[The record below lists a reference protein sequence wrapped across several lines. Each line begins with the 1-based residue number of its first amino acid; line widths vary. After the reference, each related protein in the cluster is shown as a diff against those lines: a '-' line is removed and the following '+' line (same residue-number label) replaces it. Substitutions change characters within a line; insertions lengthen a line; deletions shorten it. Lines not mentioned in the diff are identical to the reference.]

1 MFNEIVDKRFE
12 EINNLDGKVN
22 SNDLIYRYKGNT
34 TDDKLDKSD
43 DAFSLLDK
51 IRDGKIVLADVTNDQ
66 EEFQ

>member
-1 MFNEIVDKRFE
+1 MDKRFE

-22 SNDLIYRYKGNT
+22 ANDLIYRYKGNT
-34 TDDKLDKSD
+34 ADEKLDKSD
-43 DAFSLLDK
+43 DAFSVLDK

>member
-1 MFNEIVDKRFE
+1 MDKRFE

-34 TDDKLDKSD
+34 TDEKLDKSD

>member
-1 MFNEIVDKRFE
+1 MNKRFE

-34 TDDKLDKSD
+34 TDEKLDKSD